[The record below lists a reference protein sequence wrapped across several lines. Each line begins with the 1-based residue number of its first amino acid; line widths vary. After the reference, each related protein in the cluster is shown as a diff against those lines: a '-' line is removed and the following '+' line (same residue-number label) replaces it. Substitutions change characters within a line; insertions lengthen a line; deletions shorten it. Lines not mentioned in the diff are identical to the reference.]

1 MGFHIDLNIKILHE
15 HVFQLSFQLNTCI
28 IIIKAGASFG
38 TPSFDVND
46 PDALSTHTY
55 SIGCPEFDIEKN
67 TGELMLAVEY
77 DLDKSTNPSNVTCVV
92 TVSDGD
98 LIGTA
103 TVAITINDV
112 NDNAPFFGLPSYT
125 FYVSQTS
132 AHGTHLG
139 SISATDRDAGE
150 YGKQLVHG
158 LSI

>member
-1 MGFHIDLNIKILHE
+1 MYNYY
-15 HVFQLSFQLNTCI
+15 
-28 IIIKAGASFG
+28 IKAGTSFG

-67 TGELMLAVEY
+67 TGELILAVDY
-77 DLDKSTNPSNVTCVV
+77 DLDKSSNPSNVTCVV

-112 NDNAPFFGLPSYT
+112 NDNAPFFGLPLYT
-125 FYVSQTS
+125 FYVSRTS
-132 AHGTHLG
+132 AHGIQLG

-150 YGKQLVHG
+150 YGKQLV
-158 LSI
+158 LYISIYFS

>member
-1 MGFHIDLNIKILHE
+1 MYNYY
-15 HVFQLSFQLNTCI
+15 
-28 IIIKAGASFG
+28 IKAGTSFG

-67 TGELMLAVEY
+67 TGEFILAVEY

-125 FYVSQTS
+125 FYVSRTS
-132 AHGTHLG
+132 AHGIQLG

-150 YGKQLVHG
+150 YGKQLV
-158 LSI
+158 LYISIYFS